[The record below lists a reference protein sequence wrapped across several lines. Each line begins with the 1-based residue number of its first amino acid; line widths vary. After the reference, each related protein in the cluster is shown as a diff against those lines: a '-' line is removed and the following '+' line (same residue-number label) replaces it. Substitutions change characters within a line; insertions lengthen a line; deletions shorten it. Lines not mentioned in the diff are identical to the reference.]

1 MGKSPKFMVFHLREL
16 IYTVV
21 FVLLGI
27 VLIISLIFMFL
38 GKNQGKKED
47 ETTSGK
53 FEAGVYTSNVTL
65 NGNPMEISVTLDNT
79 HINAITVDNVSDT
92 IATMYPLVEPAFEDI
107 ANQIVDT
114 QSVENIKFSEDSQ
127 YTYSML
133 YDAIVETIN
142 KGVKG
147 SEIGKKTD

>member
-38 GKNQGKKED
+38 GKNPGKKED

-65 NGNPMEISVTLDNT
+65 NGNPMEISVTLDNN

-107 ANQIVDT
+107 AKQIVDT